1 MALVEPVI
9 LKSRGVRLRRLCLGH
24 VMHSD
29 GTIRDTVTY
38 SLRAGERPEAKAQL
52 LYQLHKP
59 RT

>member
-9 LKSRGVRLRRLCLGH
+9 LESRGVRLRPLCLGH
-24 VMHSD
+24 ILHRE
-29 GTIRDTVTY
+29 GTIRDTVMC
-38 SLRAGERPEAKAQL
+38 SMRAGEWPEAKAQL